1 MPDGRAARFVAI
13 LASVV
18 VAVVLVRWPA
28 PVVAAGSIPS
38 PEQFIGFKT
47 GTDNKLARWDR
58 IVKYMKTVAAGWI
71 GFRLREL
78 AGQRQQPVRDA
89 RDRLTRDDQEPGSYK
104 QFERKLY
111 FQNGAP
117 TARERDDTSG
127 RAKSWCSSARH
138 PRH

>member
-13 LASVV
+13 LASFV

-58 IVKYMKTVAAGWI
+58 IVEYMKTIAAGSDRV
-71 GFRLREL
+71 RLREL
-78 AGQRQQPVRDA
+78 GRTNLD
-89 RDRLTRDDQEPGSYK
+89 DCLTLDS
-104 QFERKLY
+104 
-111 FQNGAP
+111 A
-117 TARERDDTSG
+117 TSF
-127 RAKSWCSSARH
+127 RPSASSAGESSPGARACGVEATAA
-138 PRH
+138 